1 MIKPEFEVL
10 ILAPTGNDANA
21 ASDVLAKAGFL
32 AHPFESLDAVC
43 ERLGK
48 PAGALLIAEESLF
61 SDSAEFLEKAL
72 LKQETWSSLPIV
84 LMTSKAE
91 RIFSAEK
98 IIDMFSR
105 NGSVSIIERPFRIVT
120 LISSVRV
127 ALKTR
132 EKQYQVRDLMKQQQI
147 ALNQRDEFLS
157 IASHELKT
165 PMTSLK
171 LQVQTRKKL
180 LARGDHSVFDPERVT
195 ALIEI
200 ADRQINR
207 ISRLVDDMLDIS
219 KIVNGKLSLNLED
232 TELRQLIMEVY
243 RNLNHE
249 FDSSGCKVTF
259 LMPEEVHALCDR
271 YRMEQVITNLFSNS
285 IKYGECNPVSV
296 KLETKDECAIVSVT
310 DSGMG
315 IAEEDLDRIF
325 DRFERVGDGSSISGL
340 GLGLYI
346 TRQIVE
352 MHRGKIYVESIVGK
366 GSTFTFEI
374 PLKKI

>member
-1 MIKPEFEVL
+1 MNKPEYEVL
-10 ILAPTGNDANA
+10 ILAPTGKDAIA
-21 ASDVLAKAGFL
+21 ATEVLTKAGFF
-32 AHPFESLDAVC
+32 ARPYESLNSVC
-43 ERLGK
+43 ERLEH
-48 PAGALLIAEESLF
+48 PAGVLLIAEETLF
-61 SDSAEFLEKAL
+61 SDSAETLEKVL
-72 LKQETWSSLPIV
+72 HKQGAWSSLPIV
-84 LMTSKAE
+84 LMTSQAE

-105 NGSVSIIERPFRIVT
+105 SGSVSILERPFRILT
-120 LISSVRV
+120 LVSTVRV
-127 ALKTR
+127 ALKNR
-132 EKQYQVRDLMKQQQI
+132 EKQYQVRDLIKQQEI

-180 LARGDHSVFDPERVT
+180 LERGDQSVFDPERVK

-200 ADRQINR
+200 SDRQINR

-232 TELRQLIMEVY
+232 VEMKQLIMEVY
-243 RNLNHE
+243 RNLNHDFE
-249 FDSSGCKVTF
+249 SSGCKVSF
-259 LMPEEVHALCDR
+259 QMPEEVHTLCDR

-296 KLETKDECAIVSVT
+296 KLSTNKNCAIVSVT
-310 DSGMG
+310 DAGMG
-315 IAEEDLDRIF
+315 IAEENLNRIF
-325 DRFERVGDGSSISGL
+325 DRFERVGDANSISGL

-352 MHRGKIYVESIVGK
+352 MHKGKIYVESIVGK

-374 PLKKI
+374 PLNK

>member
-1 MIKPEFEVL
+1 MNKPEYEVL
-10 ILAPTGNDANA
+10 ILAPSGNDAIA
-21 ASDVLAKAGFL
+21 AAKVLTKAGFF
-32 AHPFESLDAVC
+32 ARSYESLSLIC
-43 ERLGK
+43 ERLEK
-48 PAGALLIAEESLF
+48 IAGAILIAEESL
-61 SDSAEFLEKAL
+61 SSESAEILEKTL
-72 LKQETWSSLPIV
+72 LKQEAWSSLPIV

-105 NGSVSIIERPFRIVT
+105 TGSVSILERPFRILT
-120 LISSVRV
+120 LVSATRV

-132 EKQYQVRDLMKQQQI
+132 EKQYQVRELMKQQEI
-147 ALNQRDEFLS
+147 ALSQRDEFLS

-180 LARGDHSVFDPERVT
+180 LARGDKSVFEPERVT
-195 ALIEI
+195 SLIEI

-232 TELRQLIMEVY
+232 VELKQLIMEVY
-243 RNLNHE
+243 RNLVHE
-249 FDSSGCKVTF
+249 FESSGCKISF
-259 LMPEEVHALCDR
+259 QMENEVHVRCDR

-296 KLETKDECAIVSVT
+296 KLGTNKDCAIVSVT
-310 DSGMG
+310 DTGLG
-315 IAEEDLDRIF
+315 IAEENLERIF
-325 DRFERVGDGSSISGL
+325 DRFERVGDANTVSGL

-352 MHRGKIYVESIVGK
+352 MHKGKIYVESVVGK
-366 GSTFTFEI
+366 GSTFIFEI
-374 PLKKI
+374 PLNK